1 MEPASCRVIDL
12 HGRRSDEAVREL
24 TSFFETVRVAA
35 ARINAAPS
43 SSFYVRVITGSGS
56 HSSHGPILR
65 SVVQR
70 LMDKR
75 GMSYQLERGGG
86 AFRVNA
92 LSGIDLYQP
101 DEPLD
106 SKVVVADIDS
116 FNQMA
121 MASRRRHPSHPS
133 HHDFANTIGMMQQS
147 TVASRSRQRPL
158 QRPPHRVS
166 VPVAAAA
173 RATPYY
179 DPLPR
184 QVAEEDTNLKT
195 AVEKSRS
202 ERDYEAR
209 LRRQYEEQLERAIS
223 ESIESS
229 QEMIKGQESLL
240 KLVSQRSIVDEQRR
254 KEQAQKEFENE
265 LLKAIEHSLQLE
277 DLKSEED
284 EETKTS
290 EEYLLQKALA
300 ESEKVKTPEDELL
313 QKILTQSLVEQK
325 RIEEE
330 EQKLLDRAISDS
342 SCVANNS
349 NHDLSTEDEE
359 EELKR
364 VIEMSKQ
371 LF

>member
-1 MEPASCRVIDL
+1 MESVSCRVIDL

-24 TSFFETVRVAA
+24 TSFFETIRVAA

-43 SSFYVRVITGSGS
+43 SAFYVTVITGSGS

-92 LSGIDLYQP
+92 LSGIDLYRP

-106 SKVVVADIDS
+106 SKVVVADVDS

-121 MASRRRHPSHPS
+121 LASRRRHHS
-133 HHDFANTIGMMQQS
+133 HHGTFANSIGMMQQP
-147 TVASRSRQRPL
+147 TVASRSSHSRPL
-158 QRPPHRVS
+158 QRPPNRIS
-166 VPVAAAA
+166 VPVAAAIP
-173 RATPYY
+173 TPYY

-184 QVAEEDTNLKT
+184 QVAEEDTNLRT
-195 AVEKSRS
+195 AVEKSRG

-209 LRRQYEEQLERAIS
+209 LLRQHEEEMERAIS
-223 ESIESS
+223 ESIHSS

-240 KLVSQRSIVDEQRR
+240 KAVSQRSIVDEQLR
-254 KEQAQKEFENE
+254 KEQAQKEFEGE
-265 LLKAIEHSLQLE
+265 LLKAIEQSLQLE

-284 EETKTS
+284 QETKTS

-313 QKILTQSLVEQK
+313 QKILTQSLLEQK
-325 RIEEE
+325 KIEEE
-330 EQKLLDRAISDS
+330 EQKLLDRAISDLG
-342 SCVANNS
+342 NTS
-349 NHDLSTEDEE
+349 NHDLSAEDEE

-371 LF
+371 LY